1 VVFLFVC
8 ISVTGTLLTIPNSDV
23 KLQRCGIAV
32 RLQLLVAD
40 WAEMTYTVPLGSI
53 EQSCT

>member
-1 VVFLFVC
+1 MVFLFVY

>member
-1 VVFLFVC
+1 MVFLFVC